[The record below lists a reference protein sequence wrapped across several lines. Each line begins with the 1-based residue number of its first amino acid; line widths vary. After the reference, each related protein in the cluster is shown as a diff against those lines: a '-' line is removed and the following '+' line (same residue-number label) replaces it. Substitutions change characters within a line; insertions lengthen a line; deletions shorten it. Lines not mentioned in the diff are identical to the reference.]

1 MHFAR
6 AGDSGYEGRLY
17 LAAEPLHF
25 GQPKFKGAGH
35 VLPGHVAGRKDEFA
49 HGMFLQ
55 CLLFEEVITYSL
67 VGCQQN
73 PTVGTN
79 PR

>member
-1 MHFAR
+1 MHLACAR
-6 AGDSGYEGRLY
+6 DRGHEGRLY
-17 LAAEPLHF
+17 LAGEPLHF
-25 GQPKFKGAGH
+25 WECKLKGAGH

-67 VGCQQN
+67 VGCE
-73 PTVGTN
+73 
-79 PR
+79 